1 MNNTQEIGICKIIAE
16 ESIGSGIRRI
26 TAKSGYDAYME
37 FAGAQQSL
45 KNIAGSLKLKGLHH
59 VEEKVSQMLQEAEQM
74 KKELNT
80 LHNQMFVLKAKELIE
95 QKQTVNQLDVI
106 IEQLDGADANALK
119 DIAATIKGQLPNSVV
134 FLASKL
140 EDKAIFVAG
149 AGKAAVES
157 GIKCGDLV
165 KEAALICD
173 GKGGGRPDLAQ
184 SGAKNTAK
192 IAEAISVIKNKLG
205 FAL

>member
-1 MNNTQEIGICKIIAE
+1 M
-16 ESIGSGIRRI
+16 
-26 TAKSGYDAYME
+26 
-37 FAGAQQSL
+37 
-45 KNIAGSLKLKGLHH
+45 
-59 VEEKVSQMLQEAEQM
+59 
-74 KKELNT
+74 
-80 LHNQMFVLKAKELIE
+80 E

-119 DIAATIKGQLPNSVV
+119 DIATTIKGQLPNSVV

-192 IAEAISVIKNKLG
+192 IAEAIIFIKNKLG

>member
-1 MNNTQEIGICKIIAE
+1 
-16 ESIGSGIRRI
+16 
-26 TAKSGYDAYME
+26 
-37 FAGAQQSL
+37 
-45 KNIAGSLKLKGLHH
+45 
-59 VEEKVSQMLQEAEQM
+59 
-74 KKELNT
+74 
-80 LHNQMFVLKAKELIE
+80 MFVLKAKELIE
-95 QKQTVNQLDVI
+95 RKQTLNGLDII

-119 DIAATIKGQLPNSVV
+119 DIASTVKAQLPGAVI

-165 KEAALICD
+165 KEAALICE
-173 GKGGGRPDLAQ
+173 GKGGGRSDLAQ

-192 IAEAISVIKNKLG
+192 INEAINVIKNKLG
-205 FAL
+205 FTL